1 MRWHFLEPGLD
12 WCHSA
17 WLGLFSW
24 QKASW
29 MLLLAFSCIIV
40 CYVSRVRHSDLI
52 YIEMVLKWYG
62 ASHYYCCLDI
72 TSKKSHP
79 NSLKKSQRG
88 ACWSFQT
95 LLHFWVSQTSTSSSP
110 KVLFTLKVS
119 HIIAFAAG
127 GFCAL
132 LKRVLNFD
140 VVVLLF
146 YFFLLLIM

>member
-1 MRWHFLEPGLD
+1 MTFLRVEPGLD

-52 YIEMVLKWYG
+52 YIEMVQKWYE
-62 ASHYYCCLDI
+62 ASHFYCYLDI
-72 TSKKSHP
+72 ILQKKPSKFV
-79 NSLKKSQRG
+79 KKNPRE
-88 ACWSFQT
+88 ALVEVFKHYCIFRCP
-95 LLHFWVSQTSTSSSP
+95 TSSSP